1 LLNYLN
7 NFYLLSYKEYIF
19 SLLLL
24 NVTVYLIL
32 LFNLFFIFFL
42 FDVKYIKTLSELKFI
57 GNVPSISIYVVIILM
72 SFAGVPPLLGFSGKF
87 LIFIAIFSKSN
98 WLFLFFFGVV
108 NIFLIYFYIQN
119 FRFLSAKR
127 IYDKALN
134 SYNLTH
140 NNTFVNILV
149 YLNFFNLFS
158 IFFIEELIIF
168 FNSVSSNMFI

>member
-1 LLNYLN
+1 ML
-7 NFYLLSYKEYIF
+7 FSYKEYVF
-19 SLLLL
+19 SLLLV

-57 GNVPSISIYVVIILM
+57 GSVSSISIYVVISLM

-87 LIFIAIFSKSN
+87 LIFITLFNKSS

-127 IYDKALN
+127 IYDKTLN
-134 SYNLTH
+134 NSSLVKSNA
-140 NNTFVNILV
+140 FVNIIV

-168 FNSVSSNMFI
+168 FNSLSSNMFI